1 MGNKVVTLPE
11 SPKGE
16 ELEDYIAALFQAS
29 GHFVEKQII
38 ERDPADI
45 LELDIFATDYGP
57 DEVVRRLVEVKGGKW
72 GFTDLFKVVG
82 WMEYLGP

>member
-11 SPKGE
+11 IPKAGE
-16 ELEDYIAALFQAS
+16 DLEDYIAALFQAS

-45 LELDIFATDYGP
+45 LELDIFATYYGP
-57 DEVVRRLVEVKGGKW
+57 DEALRR
-72 GFTDLFKVVG
+72 
-82 WMEYLGP
+82 